1 MKIKK
6 YNYIVELH
14 TELGKRKGELEL
26 YLEGRKIRGF
36 LSLLKHKE
44 PVIGKLK
51 KDGNCELKGK
61 IVTLIKEKKY
71 TATGRFHEQEL
82 MLKCKMEAVDCL
94 LTGTAF
100 LDKI

>member
-1 MKIKK
+1 MKAKK

-26 YLEGRKIRGF
+26 YLEGRKISGF

-44 PVIGKLK
+44 PVMGKLK
-51 KDGNCELKGK
+51 RDGSCELKGK
-61 IVTLIKEKKY
+61 IITLIREKRY
-71 TATGRFHEQEL
+71 TATGKFHEKEL
-82 MLKCKMEAVDCL
+82 FLKCKMGAADCL

-100 LDKI
+100 LG